1 MNCNEGLCM
10 INELYVPATD
20 TNELALRWLRRA
32 RESQFGHYEMGI
44 INDGRNK
51 YFGIPVIIVTSI
63 VSASV
68 FSAIQKDGGEVIKFI
83 AMGLSLLAVVLSSLQ
98 TFFNFS
104 ERAEKHRA
112 AGAEY
117 ASLRR
122 RLELFSASS
131 VKDIEALR
139 KIGDDLSALG
149 ARAPTIP
156 ASVYEKIKA
165 LG

>member
-1 MNCNEGLCM
+1 MTTQV
-10 INELYVPATD
+10 YTPAANTD
-20 TNELALRWLRRA
+20 ELALRWLRRA
-32 RESQFGHYEMGI
+32 RESQFGHYEMGV
-44 INDGRNK
+44 INDARGK
-51 YFGIPVIIVTSI
+51 YFGIPVIIVTSV

-68 FSAIQKDGGEVIKFI
+68 FTAIQKDGGELVKLV

-117 ASLRR
+117 AGLRR
-122 RLELFSASS
+122 RLEFFNASA
-131 VKDIEALR
+131 VKDLDELK

-156 ASVYEKIKA
+156 AAVYEKVKDRE
-165 LG
+165 